1 MRTRLPFWKAVPHW
15 ARRSARMPQVSQI
28 QRTTSAGTLSC
39 RLKRMTQRQS
49 CSAGITRIFKCQ
61 GRGSKLSKSGRCQG
75 CDPTEQ
81 KLGALREEL
90 KLFGRDP
97 NEAGKRSASQ
107 MAYRSLSDDLMR
119 SGSAPSTRM
128 YYMSLIL

>member
-1 MRTRLPFWKAVPHW
+1 
-15 ARRSARMPQVSQI
+15 MPQVSQI
-28 QRTTSAGTLSC
+28 QRTTSAATLSC

-61 GRGSKLSKSGRCQG
+61 GRGSKLSKSCRCQG
-75 CDPTEQ
+75 CDPTADCDAWIKGRSCPLAVSCAGRWLQYVNHGPNSGAEQ

-97 NEAGKRSASQ
+97 NEAGKR
-107 MAYRSLSDDLMR
+107 
-119 SGSAPSTRM
+119 
-128 YYMSLIL
+128 